1 MAPTAHRLRGRRCV
15 SGWDQPVEGRELDQ
29 YRRQDHSGASV
40 IPGSTA
46 HDARIR
52 PQSRTCRVRVRGW
65 GVLKRRMGHLHP
77 QHLDDE
83 HGRPRSTPKPLGVHS
98 GRGCHSTPTGGLQF
112 GSQFEAVL
120 GRPQRSGQGRWSSMN
135 RSGWPR
141 SELLMRHTV
150 QHGST
155 ATSPHSSQQRRPA
168 AHSASCDD
176 SQTSS
181 GAASSGSRG

>member
-1 MAPTAHRLRGRRCV
+1 MCQWLGSTRGRSGTGSVPATGSQWRIRHTRLNGTRCTYTSSV
-15 SGWDQPVEGRELDQ
+15 QNMPSPCSRLGSSQTA
-29 YRRQDHSGASV
+29 YGASSS
-40 IPGSTA
+40 PT
-46 HDARIR
+46 
-52 PQSRTCRVRVRGW
+52 P
-65 GVLKRRMGHLHP
+65 
-77 QHLDDE
+77 DDE